1 MLYKEAGISII
12 MPTYNQGGYIRRA
25 IAGLYAQV
33 HTKWELVII
42 NDGCTDSTEDTLT
55 RVTDS
60 RIKIFKNDRNEGLGF
75 CLNQGMEQ
83 ASFNYICY
91 LPSDDIIYANHLST
105 LLDKLKSADNI
116 CLSFAGINYGSAN
129 TANGTLPFSSEDKI
143 AGTSLQLVQVMHKKT
158 KCRWMERK
166 EMVTD
171 DLDKMFWDRLSGE
184 GAFAGTGVVSC
195 EWVDHPLQR
204 HKIIQEHDGGGIYL
218 YKRHYKVNNTPLV
231 FQSTVGSY
239 IDERDIYKDFGNP
252 NVKQDK
258 LKILIV
264 GELAYNPERICAL
277 ENLGH
282 KLYGLWIDD
291 PHSYNTVGPL
301 PFGNVTDL
309 SFDDLENQIKEV
321 KPDIIYALLNFQ
333 AVSLANAIMR
343 AGLDIPFVWHFK
355 EGPFFCRRYGLWK
368 ELVEL
373 YSNADGRI
381 YINPEIKKWY
391 EQFIEEDNSRPSYI
405 LDGDLPSA
413 KWFTDNKS
421 PLLSDIDGAIHTVT
435 SGRPYGL
442 LSTDVHKLAKHNI
455 HLHLYGNHS
464 HAFWS
469 NWHYEIAQ
477 SAKNHFHLHPH
488 CNPEKWVEEYSQY
501 DAGWMHVFTSNNNNE
516 LLKCT
521 WDDLNYPA
529 RMTTIAA
536 SGLPMI
542 QRNNSGNIVATETLM
557 RKFNMGIFFDSMD
570 DLADQL
576 MNKQKMNRIRENVW
590 ANREQFSFDNHAQ
603 GLVNFFMKVI
613 EYKKRK
619 HTVKTLS
626 HA

>member
-1 MLYKEAGISII
+1 MSNEETGISVI
-12 MPTYNQGGYIRRA
+12 MPTYNQGAYIRRA
-25 IAGLYAQV
+25 IAGLYEQI
-33 HTKWELVII
+33 HYKWELII
-42 NDGCTDSTEDTLT
+42 IDDGCTDSTDDTLT
-55 RVTDS
+55 RYENDK
-60 RIKIFKNDRNEGLGF
+60 RIRIFKNKKNEGLGY
-75 CLNQGMEQ
+75 CLNLGMEQ
-83 ASFNYICY
+83 ASFDYICY
-91 LPSDDIIYANHLST
+91 LPSDDIIYSNHLST
-105 LLDKLKSADNI
+105 LLDKIKSTDNI
-116 CLSFAGINYGSAN
+116 CLSFAGVNYGSAN
-129 TANGTLPFSSEDKI
+129 TANGTQPYSCDGKI
-143 AGTSLQLVQVMHKKT
+143 IGNSLQLVQVMHKKT
-158 KCRWMERK
+158 KCKWMERK

-171 DLDKMFWDRLSGE
+171 DLDKMFWNRISAE
-184 GAFAGTGVVSC
+184 CVFAGTGIVSC

-204 HKIIQEHDGGGIYL
+204 HKIIQEHDGGGINL
-218 YKRHYKVNNTPLV
+218 YKRHYKTSGPLV
-231 FQSTVGSY
+231 FQSTVGDY
-239 IDERDIYKDFGNP
+239 IHEKDTYKNFVKP
-252 NVKQDK
+252 QVKQDK

-309 SFDDLENQIKEV
+309 SFDELETQIKEV

-355 EGPFFCRRYGLWK
+355 EGPFFCRKYGLWK

-391 EQFIEEDNSRPSYI
+391 EQFIEDDKRLSYI

-413 KWFTDNKS
+413 KWFTDSKS
-421 PLLSDIDGAIHTVT
+421 TLLSDIDGATHIVA

-442 LSTDVHKLAKHNI
+442 LSKDIHDLAKHNI

-469 NWHYEIAQ
+469 DWHNEIAQ
-477 SAKNHFHLHPH
+477 YAKDYFHLHPH
-488 CNPEKWVEEYSQY
+488 CKPENWVEEYSRY
-501 DAGWMHVFTSNNNNE
+501 DAGWMHVFTSKNNNE
-516 LLKCT
+516 LLRCT

-529 RMTTIAA
+529 RMTTLAA
-536 SGLPMI
+536 AGLPMI
-542 QRNNSGNIVATETLM
+542 QRNNSGNIVASEALL
-557 RKFNMGIFFDSMD
+557 RKLDMGIFFDSID
-570 DLADQL
+570 DLANQL
-576 MNKQKMNRIRENVW
+576 KDKQKMSEVRENVW
-590 ANREQFSFDNHAQ
+590 SNRELFCFDHHAQ
-603 GLVNFFMKVI
+603 DLVNFFMKVI
-613 EYKKRK
+613 EKKK
-619 HTVKTLS
+619 IKSDIKKLI